1 MEAARYQVVARRQ
14 ASRRLRQARAVLRG
28 NRQVRRNRIRMR
40 LAAARF
46 RPLRILLATLSVITR
61 SDTQQFIAG
70 TAYYAMLALAP
81 VSLGLFQ
88 LLGLAMGDARAQHFF
103 NHLAETMLPVHI
115 DIGGLIPATG
125 LDVQAGIAG
134 TLALLGL
141 LWGSFKLFSSMGL
154 VINYVWGITPAQVS
168 FGDKIREYLFLAAT
182 SMMMMLSGGITV
194 IVQHAMASPD
204 LIYGDGVA
212 PTAVDGNAWW
222 IFLLSWPLSTLAFTM
237 VYRYLPERHVDWR
250 WAAVG
255 GFLGALGFHLMNQLF
270 ALFLNNFAPSH
281 LLYWPMAAALVF
293 MVWTF
298 TASVILVAG
307 AGVSAF
313 AQTIYTGD
321 GPALGTGWFLGNGRR
336 HAPAPAH
343 APTPAPSR

>member
-1 MEAARYQVVARRQ
+1 MDAARHQAVARRR
-14 ASRRLRQARAVLRG
+14 ARRRLRQASAALRG
-28 NRQVRRNRIRMR
+28 NRQVRRNRIRIR
-40 LAAARF
+40 LAAARW

-61 SDTQQFIAG
+61 NDTQQFIAG

-88 LLGLAMGDARAQHFF
+88 LFGLALGDARAQHFF
-103 NHLAETMLPVHI
+103 NHIAETLLPVHI
-115 DIGGLIPATG
+115 DIGGLIPAEG

-134 TLALLGL
+134 TLALVGL

-154 VINYVWGITPAQVS
+154 VINYVWGIAPAQVG

-182 SMMMMLSGGITV
+182 AMVMMLSAGITV
-194 IVQHAMASPD
+194 IVQHATSPD
-204 LIYGDGVA
+204 VFYDTGVPPPPA
-212 PTAVDGNAWW
+212 AGSPWW
-222 IFLLSWPLSTLAFTM
+222 TLPISWPLSALAFTM

-255 GFLGALGFHLMNQLF
+255 GFLGAVSFNLMNQLF
-270 ALFLNNFAPSH
+270 VFFLAHFAPSH

-298 TASVILVAG
+298 ASSVILVAG
-307 AGVSAF
+307 AGVCAF
-313 AQTIYTGD
+313 GQTTYTGD
-321 GPALGTGWFLGNGRR
+321 GPALGKGWFLGNGRP
-336 HAPAPAH
+336 HHTQPQ
-343 APTPAPSR
+343 